1 MRELGIPRRRIAM
14 SVGIPT
20 GAPEVRARS
29 QRPKKLI
36 RTTANTKPTTAT
48 AIRRNMGIF
57 FFMANR
63 TPQEVESCLRSD
75 IRVKR

>member
-1 MRELGIPRRRIAM
+1 MRELGIPRRRIAI

-36 RTTANTKPTTAT
+36 RTTANTNPTTPT
-48 AIRRNMGIF
+48 AIRRNIDIF
-57 FFMANR
+57 YF
-63 TPQEVESCLRSD
+63 
-75 IRVKR
+75 